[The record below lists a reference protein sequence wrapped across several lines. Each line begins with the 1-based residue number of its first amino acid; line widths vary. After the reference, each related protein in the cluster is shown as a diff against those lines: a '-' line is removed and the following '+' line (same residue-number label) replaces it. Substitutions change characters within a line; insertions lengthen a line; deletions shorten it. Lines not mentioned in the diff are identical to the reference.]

1 MVREGD
7 AINAT
12 PSDILQRHADMKAVC
27 DQACYQLIVLPSSS
41 DGNVELSHSSSELY
55 GVLCWLQL
63 WNILRTRLRNS
74 GVNSMNLRV

>member
-7 AINAT
+7 TINAT
-12 PSDILQRHADMKAVC
+12 PSDSLQRHANMKAVC
-27 DQACYQLIVLPSSS
+27 DQACYQLMLPSSS

-63 WNILRTRLRNS
+63 RNILRTRLRHS
-74 GVNSMNLRV
+74 EVNSMNLRV